1 MKIVA
6 ITLMAP
12 LLAGCAIPGA
22 VGLAGLALEGGSI
35 MATGKTATDQ
45 AISAAVE
52 RDCRLLDGLTKGRLC
67 ARKEAAVPVVTA
79 RARTRE
85 ERPRRAAPRVVV
97 PRARIDDKWTLLI
110 GTYSEIGGA
119 TKRAGL
125 ARPGKASISSTVSD
139 GKVVYRVTVGAFRFE
154 DAEEQLARVGG
165 PEIDKIA
172 VLRVCP
178 SWMKDENCISLD
190 RVIEQSAKRSRRAGL

>member
-1 MKIVA
+1 MKIAA

-45 AISAAVE
+45 ALSAAVE

-67 ARKEAAVPVVTA
+67 SHSEAAVPVVTA
-79 RARTRE
+79 RVREKRPQRTAR
-85 ERPRRAAPRVVV
+85 RVVV

-110 GTYSEIGGA
+110 GTYSEIGSA

-125 ARPGKASISSTVSD
+125 ARPGKASITSTVAR

-154 DAEEQLARVGG
+154 DAEEQRARVGG
-165 PEIDKIA
+165 PGIDKIA
-172 VLRVCP
+172 VRRVCP

-190 RVIEQSAKRSRRAGL
+190 RVIEQSAKVSRRAGL